1 MSFQASSS
9 SEVPGK
15 RIILASVCESTRSAL
30 SSGKLTQD
38 LGSSVFTGS
47 QSYRCGTQGTNSSS
61 LEMKRIHHKS
71 HWGRLCDPL
80 IRRSSP
86 RTQSSAPRSWPGVS
100 RNQAEETSLSWECAG
115 FEHPRPALRT
125 LSCPELQPRVLVA
138 SEQVSCMLQ
147 ASFPQLCLLQLI
159 RTQPRK
165 ECHQWTVAR
174 CWGLAC
180 ISQLIRGTLHSKGSV
195 TRLRSAWS

>member
-1 MSFQASSS
+1 MSHQKDPQESDKLGCSPLWLITENGHRVKSAERKNTRSQEKSSMSFQASSS

-15 RIILASVCESTRSAL
+15 RIILAFVCESTSSAL

-115 FEHPRPALRT
+115 FEHPRPAL
-125 LSCPELQPRVLVA
+125 
-138 SEQVSCMLQ
+138 
-147 ASFPQLCLLQLI
+147 
-159 RTQPRK
+159 
-165 ECHQWTVAR
+165 
-174 CWGLAC
+174 
-180 ISQLIRGTLHSKGSV
+180 
-195 TRLRSAWS
+195 